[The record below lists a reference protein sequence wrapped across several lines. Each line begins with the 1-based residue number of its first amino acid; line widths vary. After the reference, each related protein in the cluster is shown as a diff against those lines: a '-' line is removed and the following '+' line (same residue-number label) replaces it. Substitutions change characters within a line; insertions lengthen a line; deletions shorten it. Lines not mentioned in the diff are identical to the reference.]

1 MALAAAVRH
10 VAHGFY
16 LSKLGGDVKKL
27 LIVDDELGIVEEV
40 KAYFEEEG
48 YEVYTADTGKEG
60 LDALAAHKPDL
71 VLLDMKLPDM
81 SGIQIL
87 KICKE
92 TLPHTKVI
100 VNTGYV
106 DQHIIDEA
114 ERLGR
119 DSFLQKPFNL
129 ERLQQEIE
137 RLLGEGK

>member
-1 MALAAAVRH
+1 M
-10 VAHGFY
+10 
-16 LSKLGGDVKKL
+16 KKL
-27 LIVDDELGIVEEV
+27 LIVDDESGIVEEV

-48 YEVYTADTGKEG
+48 YQVFTADTGKEG
-60 LDALAAHKPDL
+60 LDALEKHRPDL
-71 VLLDMKLPDM
+71 LLLDMKLPDM

-92 TLPHTKVI
+92 TLPNTKVI

-106 DQHIIDEA
+106 DQNIIDEA

-137 RLLGEGK
+137 KLLTDS